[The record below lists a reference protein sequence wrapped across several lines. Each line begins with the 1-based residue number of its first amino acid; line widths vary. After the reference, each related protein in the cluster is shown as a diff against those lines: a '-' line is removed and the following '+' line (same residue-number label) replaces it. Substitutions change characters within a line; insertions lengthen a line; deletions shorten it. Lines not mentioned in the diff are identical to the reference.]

1 MALPN
6 KIEFTGGLTIV
17 PNSAGVEAGVYNLVV
32 GASGF
37 NPALTPGTITFP
49 NQTTGLGESDPNVI
63 IEDASL
69 YINLIDANSV
79 NRTAILESM
88 TTNSGTIRLS
98 QGVYHI
104 EFSFTPGVFAIYS
117 MGSEISVYSDPYIA
131 MGATGTLGIIS
142 TSGYTFNDVDPII
155 VTISI

>member
-1 MALPN
+1 MAL
-6 KIEFTGGLTIV
+6 IQFTDGFTIV
-17 PNSAGVEAGVYNLVV
+17 PNSAGAGAGEYYLLT
-32 GASGF
+32 GAAGY
-37 NPALTPGTITFP
+37 NPALTSGTITFP
-49 NQTTGLGESDPNVI
+49 NHITDLGESDPNVI

-117 MGSEISVYSDPYIA
+117 MGSEISVYSDPYI
-131 MGATGTLGIIS
+131 GVGTTGTLGIIS
-142 TSGYTFNDVDPII
+142 TSGTTFNNVDPI
-155 VTISI
+155 TISISI